1 MGGAS
6 ARRPGEDTLGMSFG
20 VAAVARGE
28 RFGRGAGLSPGA
40 EAPPSTPVGRP
51 VSTGT
56 GRSPAGG
63 ASAPD
68 HVRDVRP
75 GGSAV
80 SLSAARG
87 RSPGRGGEDD
97 ECPAEPGSPGG
108 MEDMEDKASDV
119 SGTGAASGS

>member
-1 MGGAS
+1 MEDAS

-20 VAAVARGE
+20 VAAMARGE
-28 RFGRGAGLSPGA
+28 RFGRGGGLSPGV
-40 EAPPSTPVGRP
+40 EAPPSTSVGRP

-68 HVRDVRP
+68 RVRGGRP
-75 GGSAV
+75 GGAAV

-87 RSPGRGGEDD
+87 RSRGRSGEDD
-97 ECPAEPGSPGG
+97 ECPPEPGSPVG
-108 MEDMEDKASDV
+108 MEGKASDV
-119 SGTGAASGS
+119 SGTGVASGS